1 MKLFLISS
9 DNKAPDL
16 YDRLKYFIIVM
27 HLEIV
32 LFENSCFIISVVRR
46 FTWWVIHLTGN
57 ICGYFSFT
65 SFFAAT
71 IVEALSETTEE
82 NLLHPTSS
90 ITFKISFEIKS
101 AVWKYN
107 EKSFSEC
114 IYSLP
119 IGKIKIK
126 A

>member
-16 YDRLKYFIIVM
+16 YDRLKYFIIVI

-32 LFENSCFIISVVRR
+32 LFENSSFIISVVRR

-71 IVEALSETTEE
+71 IVEATTEE
-82 NLLHPTSS
+82 NLLHPISS

-107 EKSFSEC
+107 KKSFNEC

-119 IGKIKIK
+119 VG
-126 A
+126 

>member
-16 YDRLKYFIIVM
+16 YDRLKYFIIVI

-65 SFFAAT
+65 SLFAAT
-71 IVEALSETTEE
+71 IVEALSETTAE
-82 NLLHPTSS
+82 NLSHRTCL
-90 ITFKISFEIKS
+90 ITFRISFEINS
-101 AVWKYN
+101 ALCEYN
-107 EKSFSEC
+107 EKSLSESIC
-114 IYSLP
+114 SLSEVLL
-119 IGKIKIK
+119 KVEE
-126 A
+126 

>member
-16 YDRLKYFIIVM
+16 YNRLKYFIIDM

-46 FTWWVIHLTGN
+46 FTWWVIHLTSN

-65 SFFAAT
+65 SFFAVT
-71 IVEALSETTEE
+71 IVEALSKTTEK
-82 NLLHPTSS
+82 NLLYPISS
-90 ITFKISFEIKS
+90 ITFKISLK
-101 AVWKYN
+101 
-107 EKSFSEC
+107 
-114 IYSLP
+114 
-119 IGKIKIK
+119 
-126 A
+126 

>member
-9 DNKAPDL
+9 DNKASDL
-16 YDRLKYFIIVM
+16 YDCLKYFIIVI

-57 ICGYFSFT
+57 ICEYFSFT

-71 IVEALSETTEE
+71 IVEALLETIEE
-82 NLLHPTSS
+82 NLLHPTSL
-90 ITFKISFEIKS
+90 IIFKISFEIKS

-114 IYSLP
+114 TYSLP
-119 IGKIKIK
+119 VGKIKIK

>member
-9 DNKAPDL
+9 DNKASDL

-32 LFENSCFIISVVRR
+32 LFENSYFIISVVRR

-65 SFFAAT
+65 SF
-71 IVEALSETTEE
+71 
-82 NLLHPTSS
+82 LLRLYLKRYQKLLK
-90 ITFKISFEIKS
+90 KIYYILHLR
-101 AVWKYN
+101 
-107 EKSFSEC
+107 
-114 IYSLP
+114 LP
-119 IGKIKIK
+119 LKFLLK
-126 A
+126 

>member
-1 MKLFLISS
+1 MKLFLISL

-46 FTWWVIHLTGN
+46 FIWWMIHLTGN
-57 ICGYFSFT
+57 IRVLLIYQ
-65 SFFAAT
+65 FFAAT
-71 IVEALSETTEE
+71 IIEALLETTEE

-90 ITFKISFEIKS
+90 ITFKFSFERNS
-101 AVWKYN
+101 
-107 EKSFSEC
+107 
-114 IYSLP
+114 
-119 IGKIKIK
+119 
-126 A
+126 